1 MAGANSTIQ
10 MTDLDFN
17 NIKNSL
23 KTYLQSQDTLKD
35 YNYEGSALS
44 TLLDVLAYNTQYNS
58 FYLNQVAN
66 EMFLDT
72 AIQRGSVV
80 SQAKVLGYIPK
91 SAIAPSA
98 EVNVTFTGV
107 NDSSLTL
114 PKFTTFMSE
123 AIDGVNYNFVSTN
136 SQTVNVSGG
145 TAAFENV
152 TLKQGIPA
160 SVSYTVN
167 SITNPSYTFE
177 IPETNVDTTT
187 ISVIV
192 QQSSTN
198 AASQVYNLASNYLT
212 LNETDSVYFL
222 QESIT
227 GTYEIYFGDG
237 LLGKLLTDGNIVNIS
252 YVVTQGSTAA
262 GANNFV
268 LMDSVSGY
276 STYTLTPVVEASQG
290 GAKESISSIK
300 FQAPKS
306 YAAQG
311 RAVSKNDYI
320 TAIQQNSLG
329 YSFDAVNVWGGEEND
344 PPVYGQVFISL
355 KPSGSYNLTSTQK
368 QRIITEVIKPISVL
382 TVTPTIVDPDYTY
395 IKLAVNVV
403 YDPTKTTQTSAQ
415 IESGVK
421 SAIQNFGT
429 TTLNTFNST
438 FNSYDLLN
446 TIQNYSNSII
456 TSEFKFQLQKKFLP
470 SLTNTTTYNLNF
482 NTTLEANKYNSGTSS
497 SPSMQFRDP
506 ENLDTIVDGILIEEV
521 PTSTNSVESIS
532 IINPGFGYTSTPTV
546 TILGDGTGATA
557 HAVLSGSGAITK
569 IIVDNGGNGYTAALA
584 TITPAAG
591 DSTGQLAAAVPNL
604 SGRYG
609 TLRSYY
615 NNYNQ
620 VKTIFDSDVGS
631 IDYQNGSIILKAF
644 NPYDVNDEL
653 GVLSLT
659 VTPTSSIISSSYN
672 KIITIDPYDTNA
684 IVVNVYSKNSTAT
697 KNS

>member
-1 MAGANSTIQ
+1 MAGANSNIQ

-80 SQAKVLGYIPK
+80 SQAKVLGYVPK

-107 NDSSLTL
+107 TDSSLTL

-145 TAAFENV
+145 IANFNNI
-152 TLKQGIPA
+152 TLKQGIPTT
-160 SVSYTVN
+160 VSYTVN

-192 QQSSTN
+192 QQSSSN
-198 AASQVYNLASNYLT
+198 ATSQVYNLASNYLS
-212 LNETDSVYFL
+212 LNQNDTVYFL

-237 LLGKLLTDGNIVNIS
+237 VLGKLLTDGNIVSIS
-252 YVVTQGSTAA
+252 YIVTQGSTSA

-290 GAKESISSIK
+290 GTKESISSIK
-300 FQAPKS
+300 FQAPKA
-306 YAAQG
+306 YAAQS

-329 YSFDAVNVWGGEEND
+329 YSFDAVNVWGGEENN

-355 KPSGSYNLTSTQK
+355 KPTGAYSLTTTQK
-368 QRIITEVIKPISVL
+368 QRIISEVIKPISVL
-382 TVTPTIVDPDYTY
+382 TVTPIIVDPDYTY
-395 IKLAVNVV
+395 IKLTVNVV
-403 YDPTKTTQTSAQ
+403 YDTTKTTQTAAQ
-415 IESGVK
+415 IEAGVK

-438 FNSYDLLN
+438 FNSYDLLT

-456 TSEFKFQLQKKFLP
+456 TSEYKLQLQKKFLP
-470 SLTNTTTYNLNF
+470 NLINPTTYNLNF
-482 NTTLEANKYNSGTSS
+482 NTPLEANKYNSGTSS
-497 SPSMQFRDP
+497 APSMQFRDL
-506 ENLDTIVDGILIEEV
+506 ENLSNIVDGVLIEEV
-521 PTSTNSVESIS
+521 PSTTNSVESIS

-546 TILGDGTGATA
+546 TIQGDGTGATA
-557 HAVLSGSGAITK
+557 HAVLSGSGAISK
-569 IIVDNGGNGYTAALA
+569 IIVDNGGNGYTAALV
-584 TITPAAG
+584 TITPVAG

-620 VKTIFDSDVGS
+620 VKTIFNSNVGS
-631 IDYQNGSIILKAF
+631 IDYQEGSIILKAF
-644 NPYDVNDEL
+644 NPYNVNSGL
-653 GVLSLT
+653 GILSLT

-672 KIITIDPYDTNA
+672 KIITIDPYDPDA
-684 IVVNVYSKNSTAT
+684 IIVNVIAKNS
-697 KNS
+697 

>member
-1 MAGANSTIQ
+1 MAGANSNIQ
-10 MTDLDFN
+10 ITDLDFN

-44 TLLDVLAYNTQYNS
+44 TLLDILAYNTQYNS

-80 SQAKVLGYIPK
+80 SQAKVLGYVPK

-98 EVNVTFTGV
+98 EVNLSFTGV
-107 NDSSLTL
+107 TDASLTL

-123 AIDGVNYNFVSTN
+123 AIDGVNYNFVNTD

-145 TAAFENV
+145 TATFENV
-152 TLKQGIPA
+152 TLKQGIPTT
-160 SVSYTVN
+160 VSYTVN
-167 SITNPSYTFE
+167 SITNPSYMFE

-187 ISVIV
+187 ISVVV

-198 AASQVYNLASNYLT
+198 ASSQVYNLASNYLT
-212 LNETDSVYFL
+212 LNETDAVYFL

-237 LLGKLLTDGNIVNIS
+237 ILGKLLTDGNIVSIS
-252 YVVTQGSTAA
+252 YIVTQGSTSA

-276 STYTLTPVVEASQG
+276 STYTLTPIVSASQG
-290 GAKESISSIK
+290 GTKESISSIK
-300 FQAPKS
+300 FQAPKA

-329 YSFDAVNVWGGEEND
+329 YSFDAVNVWGGEENN

-355 KPSGSYNLTSTQK
+355 KPAGAYNLTATQK
-368 QRIITEVIKPISVL
+368 QRIINEVIKPISVL

-395 IKLAVNVV
+395 IKLTVNVV
-403 YDPTKTTQTSAQ
+403 YDTTKTTQTSAQ
-415 IESGVK
+415 IEAGVK
-421 SAIQNFGT
+421 AAIQTFGT
-429 TTLNTFNST
+429 STLNTFNST

-446 TIQNYSNSII
+446 TIQNYNNSII
-456 TSEFKFQLQKKFLP
+456 TSEYKLQLEKRFAPNLIN
-470 SLTNTTTYNLNF
+470 STTYNLNF
-482 NTTLEANKYNSGTSS
+482 NTSLEANKYNSGTSS
-497 SPSMQFRDP
+497 SPSMQFRNP
-506 ENLDTIVDGILIEEV
+506 ENLANLIDGVLIEEV
-521 PTSTNSVESIS
+521 PTTTNSVESIS
-532 IINPGFGYTSTPTV
+532 VINPGFGYTSTPTV
-546 TILGDGTGATA
+546 TINGDGTGATA
-557 HAVLSGSGAITK
+557 RAILSGSGSISK
-569 IIVDNGGNGYTAALA
+569 IIVDNGGNGYTAAIV
-584 TITPAAG
+584 TITAADG
-591 DSTGQLAAAVPNL
+591 DSTGQLASAVANL

-609 TLRSYY
+609 TLRTYY
-615 NNYNQ
+615 NNTNQ
-620 VKTIFDSDVGS
+620 VKTILNSNIGS
-631 IDYQNGSIILKAF
+631 IDYQEGSVTLKDF
-644 NPYDVNDEL
+644 NPYNVNSDL
-653 GVLSLT
+653 GILSIN
-659 VTPTSSIISSSYN
+659 VTPISSIISSSYN
-672 KIITIDPYDTNA
+672 KIITIDPYDPSA
-684 IVVNVYSKNSTAT
+684 VVVNVIAKNS
-697 KNS
+697 

>member
-1 MAGANSTIQ
+1 MAGANSNIQ

-80 SQAKVLGYIPK
+80 SQAKVLGYVPK

-98 EVNVTFTGV
+98 EVDLSFTGV
-107 NDSSLTL
+107 TDGSLTL

-123 AIDGVNYNFVSTN
+123 AIDGVNYNFVSTD

-145 TAAFENV
+145 VATFNDV

-160 SVSYTVN
+160 TVSYTVN

-187 ISVIV
+187 ISVVV

-198 AASQVYNLASNYLT
+198 AASQVYTLASNYLS
-212 LNETDSVYFL
+212 LNENDTVFFL

-237 LLGKLLTDGNIVNIS
+237 TLGKKLTDGNIVLIS
-252 YVVTQGSTAA
+252 YIVTQGSAAA

-290 GAKESISSIK
+290 GEKESISSIK
-300 FQAPKS
+300 FQAPKA
-306 YAAQG
+306 YAAQS

-329 YSFDAVNVWGGEEND
+329 YSFDAVNVWGGEENN

-355 KPSGSYNLTSTQK
+355 KPAGAYNLTTTQK
-368 QRIITEVIKPISVL
+368 QRIISEVIKPISVL

-395 IKLAVNVV
+395 IKLTVNVV
-403 YDPTKTTQTSAQ
+403 YDTTKTTQTAAQ
-415 IESGVK
+415 IEAGVK
-421 SAIQNFGT
+421 VAIQNFGT

-446 TIQNYSNSII
+446 TIQSYSNSII
-456 TSEFKFQLQKKFLP
+456 TSEYKLQLQKKFLP
-470 SLTNTTTYNLNF
+470 DLINATTYNLNF
-482 NTTLEANKYNSGTSS
+482 NTSLEANKYNSGTSS
-497 SPSMQFRDP
+497 TPSMQFRDP
-506 ENLDTIVDGILIEEV
+506 SNLANIIDGVVIEEV
-521 PTSTNSVESIS
+521 PSTTNSVETIS
-532 IINPGFGYTSTPTV
+532 VINPGFGYTSTPTV
-546 TILGDGTGATA
+546 TISGDGTGATA
-557 HAVLSGSGAITK
+557 RAVLSGSGAISK
-569 IIVDNGGNGYTAALA
+569 IVVDNGGNGYTAAIV

-591 DSTGQLAAAVPNL
+591 DSTGQLGSAVANL

-609 TLRSYY
+609 TLRTYY
-615 NNYNQ
+615 NNIGQ
-620 VKTIFDSDVGS
+620 VKTIFNSNIGS
-631 IDYQNGSIILKAF
+631 IDYQEGSIILEDF
-644 NPYDVNDEL
+644 NPYNVNSDL
-653 GVLSLT
+653 GILAIS

-672 KIITIDPYDTNA
+672 KIITIDPFDPDS
-684 IVVNVYSKNSTAT
+684 IIVNVVAKNS
-697 KNS
+697 

>member
-1 MAGANSTIQ
+1 MAGANSNIQ

-80 SQAKVLGYIPK
+80 SQAKVLGYVPK

-98 EVNVTFTGV
+98 EVNLTFTGV
-107 NDSSLTL
+107 TDGSLTL

-123 AIDGVNYNFVSTN
+123 AIDGVNYNFVTTN
-136 SQTVNVSGG
+136 SETVNVSGG

-187 ISVIV
+187 ISVVV

-198 AASQVYNLASNYLT
+198 AASQIYNLASNYLA
-212 LNETDSVYFL
+212 LNETDAVYFL

-237 LLGKLLTDGNIVNIS
+237 LLGKLLSDGNIVYIS
-252 YVVTQGSTAA
+252 YIVTQGSTSA

-290 GAKESISSIK
+290 GTKESISSIK
-300 FQAPKS
+300 FQAPKA
-306 YAAQG
+306 YAAQS

-320 TAIQQNSLG
+320 TAVQQNTLG
-329 YSFDAVNVWGGEEND
+329 YSFDAVNVWGGEENN
-344 PPVYGQVFISL
+344 PPVYGQVFIAL
-355 KPSGSYNLTSTQK
+355 KPAGAYNLTTTQK
-368 QRIITEVIKPISVL
+368 QRIISEVIKPISVL

-395 IKLAVNVV
+395 IKLTVNVV
-403 YDPTKTTQTSAQ
+403 YDTSKTTQTAAQ
-415 IESGVK
+415 IEAGVK
-421 SAIQNFGT
+421 AAIRNFGT

-438 FNSYDLLN
+438 FNSYDLLT
-446 TIQNYSNSII
+446 TIQNYNNSIV
-456 TSEFKFQLQKKFLP
+456 TSEYKLQLQKKFLP
-470 SLTNTTTYNLNF
+470 NLINSTTYNLNF
-482 NTTLEANKYNSGTSS
+482 NTPLQANKYNSGTSS
-497 SPSMQFRDP
+497 SPSMQFRNP
-506 ENLDTIVDGILIEEV
+506 ANLANIIDGVLIEEV
-521 PTSTNSVESIS
+521 PTSTNSVETIS
-532 IINPGFGYTSTPTV
+532 VLNPGFGYTSTPTV
-546 TILGDGTGATA
+546 TINGDGTGATA
-557 HAVLSGSGAITK
+557 HAVLSGSGAISK
-569 IIVDNGGNGYTAALA
+569 IVVDNGGNGYTAAIV

-591 DSTGQLAAAVPNL
+591 DSTGQLGSAVANL

-609 TLRSYY
+609 TLRTYY
-615 NNYNQ
+615 NNTNQ
-620 VKTIFDSDVGS
+620 VKTVFNSNVGS
-631 IDYQNGSIILKAF
+631 IDYQEGSIILKDF
-644 NPYDVNDEL
+644 NPYNVNSDL
-653 GVLSLT
+653 GQLSLT

-672 KIITIDPYDTNA
+672 KIITIDPYDPEA
-684 IVVNVYSKNSTAT
+684 IVVNVIAKNS
-697 KNS
+697 

>member
-1 MAGANSTIQ
+1 MAGANSNIQ

-80 SQAKVLGYIPK
+80 SQAKVLGYVPK

-98 EVNVTFTGV
+98 EVDLSFTGV
-107 NDSSLTL
+107 TDGSLTL

-123 AIDGVNYNFVSTN
+123 AIDGVNYNFVSTD

-145 TAAFENV
+145 VATFNDV

-160 SVSYTVN
+160 TVSYTVN

-187 ISVIV
+187 ISVVV

-198 AASQVYNLASNYLT
+198 AVSQVYTLASNYLS
-212 LNETDSVYFL
+212 LNENDTVFFL

-237 LLGKLLTDGNIVNIS
+237 TLGKKLTDGNIVSIS
-252 YVVTQGSTAA
+252 YVVTQGSAAA

-290 GAKESISSIK
+290 GEKESISSIK
-300 FQAPKS
+300 FQAPKA
-306 YAAQG
+306 YAAQS

-329 YSFDAVNVWGGEEND
+329 YSFDAVNVWGGEENN

-355 KPSGSYNLTSTQK
+355 KPAGSYNLTTTQK
-368 QRIITEVIKPISVL
+368 QRIISEVIKPISVL

-395 IKLAVNVV
+395 IKLTVNVV
-403 YDPTKTTQTSAQ
+403 YDTTKTTQTAAQ
-415 IESGVK
+415 IEAGVK
-421 SAIQNFGT
+421 VAIQNFGT

-446 TIQNYSNSII
+446 TIQSYSNSII
-456 TSEFKFQLQKKFLP
+456 T
-470 SLTNTTTYNLNF
+470 
-482 NTTLEANKYNSGTSS
+482 
-497 SPSMQFRDP
+497 
-506 ENLDTIVDGILIEEV
+506 
-521 PTSTNSVESIS
+521 
-532 IINPGFGYTSTPTV
+532 
-546 TILGDGTGATA
+546 
-557 HAVLSGSGAITK
+557 
-569 IIVDNGGNGYTAALA
+569 
-584 TITPAAG
+584 
-591 DSTGQLAAAVPNL
+591 
-604 SGRYG
+604 
-609 TLRSYY
+609 
-615 NNYNQ
+615 
-620 VKTIFDSDVGS
+620 
-631 IDYQNGSIILKAF
+631 
-644 NPYDVNDEL
+644 
-653 GVLSLT
+653 
-659 VTPTSSIISSSYN
+659 
-672 KIITIDPYDTNA
+672 
-684 IVVNVYSKNSTAT
+684 
-697 KNS
+697 

>member
-1 MAGANSTIQ
+1 MAGANSNIQ

-44 TLLDVLAYNTQYNS
+44 TLLDVLSYNTQYNS

-80 SQAKVLGYIPK
+80 SQAKVLGYVPK

-98 EVNVTFTGV
+98 EVNLTFTGV
-107 NDSSLTL
+107 TDSSLTL

-145 TAAFENV
+145 TAAFQNV

-160 SVSYTVN
+160 TVSYTVN
-167 SITNPSYTFE
+167 SITNPSYTFK

-187 ISVIV
+187 ISVVV

-198 AASQVYNLASNYLT
+198 SASQVYNLASNYLT
-212 LNETDSVYFL
+212 LNETDVVYFL

-237 LLGKLLTDGNIVNIS
+237 VLGKKLTDGNVVYIS
-252 YVVTQGSTAA
+252 YIVTQGSTAA

-268 LMDSVSGY
+268 LMDSVAGY
-276 STYTLTPVVEASQG
+276 STYTLTPKVAASQG
-290 GAKESISSIK
+290 GTRESISSIK

-320 TAIQQNSLG
+320 TAVQQNSLG
-329 YSFDAVNVWGGEEND
+329 YSFDAVSVWGGEENS

-355 KPSGSYNLTSTQK
+355 KPTGAYNLTSTQK
-368 QRIITEVIKPISVL
+368 QRIINEVIKPISVL

-395 IKLAVNVV
+395 IRLTVNVI

-415 IESGVK
+415 IEAGVTQ
-421 SAIQNFGT
+421 AIRNFGT

-438 FNSYDLLN
+438 FNSYDLLKS
-446 TIQNYSNSII
+446 IQNYSNSIV
-456 TSEFKFQLQKKFLP
+456 TSEFQLQLQKKFLP
-470 SLTNTTTYNLNF
+470 SLTTSTTYNLNF
-482 NTTLEANKYNSGTSS
+482 NTALKANKYNSGTSS

-506 ENLDTIVDGILIEEV
+506 ANLANIVDGILIEEV
-521 PTSTNSVESIS
+521 PTTTNSVESIS

-546 TILGDGTGATA
+546 TIQGDGTGATA
-557 HAVLSGSGAITK
+557 HAVLSGSGTITK
-569 IIVDNGGNGYTAALA
+569 IVVDNGGNGYTAALA

-591 DSTGQLAAAVPNL
+591 DSTGQLGAVVPNL

-620 VKTIFDSDVGS
+620 VKTIFDSNVGS
-631 IDYQNGSIILKAF
+631 IDYQKGSIILKDF
-644 NPYDVNDEL
+644 NPYNVNSEL
-653 GVLSLT
+653 GILSLT

-672 KIITIDPYDTNA
+672 KIITIDPYDPNA
-684 IVVNVYSKNSTAT
+684 VVVNVVAKNT
-697 KNS
+697 

>member
-1 MAGANSTIQ
+1 MAGANSNIQ

-58 FYLNQVAN
+58 YYLNQVAN

-80 SQAKVLGYIPK
+80 SQAKVLGYVPK

-98 EVNVTFTGV
+98 EVNLSFTGV
-107 NDSSLTL
+107 TDASLTL

-123 AIDGVNYNFVSTN
+123 AIDGVNYNFVSTD

-145 TAAFENV
+145 TADFQNV

-160 SVSYTVN
+160 TVSYTVN
-167 SITNPSYTFE
+167 SITNPNYTFE

-187 ISVIV
+187 ISVVV

-198 AASQVYNLASNYLT
+198 AASQVYTLASNYLT
-212 LNETDSVYFL
+212 LNENDTVYFL

-237 LLGKLLTDGNIVNIS
+237 VLGKLLTDGNIVSIS
-252 YVVTQGSTAA
+252 YIVTQGITSA

-276 STYTLTPVVEASQG
+276 STYTLTPVVKASQG

-306 YAAQG
+306 FAAQG

-320 TAIQQNSLG
+320 TAIQQNILG
-329 YSFDAVNVWGGEEND
+329 YSFDAVNVWGGEENN

-355 KPSGSYNLTSTQK
+355 KPTGAYSLTTTQK
-368 QRIITEVIKPISVL
+368 QKIISEVIKPISVL

-395 IKLAVNVV
+395 IKLTVNVV
-403 YDPTKTTQTSAQ
+403 YDTTKTTQTAAQ
-415 IESGVK
+415 IEAGVK
-421 SAIQNFGT
+421 AVIQKFGT

-446 TIQNYSNSII
+446 TIQSYNNSII
-456 TSEFKFQLQKKFLP
+456 TSEYKLQLQKKFLP
-470 SLTNTTTYNLNF
+470 NLINATTYNLNF
-482 NTTLEANKYNSGTSS
+482 NTPLEANKYNSGTSS
-497 SPSMQFRDP
+497 SPSLQFRDP
-506 ENLDTIVDGILIEEV
+506 SNLANIINGVLIDEV
-521 PTSTNSVESIS
+521 PTTTNSVETIS
-532 IINPGFGYTSTPTV
+532 VINPGFGYTSTPTI
-546 TILGDGTGATA
+546 TINGDGTGATA
-557 HAVLSGSGAITK
+557 LAVLSGSGAISK
-569 IIVDNGGNGYTAALA
+569 IVVDNGGNGYTAAIVI
-584 TITPAAG
+584 ITPAAG
-591 DSTGQLAAAVPNL
+591 DSTGQLGSAVANL

-609 TLRSYY
+609 TLRTYY
-615 NNYNQ
+615 NNTNQ
-620 VKTIFDSDVGS
+620 IKTIFNSNIGS
-631 IDYQNGSIILKAF
+631 IDYQKGSIILKDF
-644 NPYDVNDEL
+644 NPYNVNSDL
-653 GVLSLT
+653 GIFAIT

-672 KIITIDPYDTNA
+672 KIITIDPYDPTA
-684 IVVNVYSKNSTAT
+684 IVVNVIAKNT
-697 KNS
+697 